1 MTPRSNLLKEFEI
14 IIEMTGKK
22 LPNTPN
28 MSLAEFILHAP
39 TCLWRWNRVFRNVG
53 I

>member
-1 MTPRSNLLKEFEI
+1 MAQAISETNLF
-14 IIEMTGKK
+14 
-22 LPNTPN
+22 PYNTPN
-28 MSLAEFILHAP
+28 MPPVELILQAR